1 MSNSFE
7 DLKAQWRPGEI
18 DDDTD
23 VLAETLRRR
32 QEVRRETDQ
41 QDARQE
47 HEHHEQTFEREH
59 EVTEG
64 DIGHSGSSGGGSAS
78 GQQPVESSAPEAM
91 PQRDDPDD
99 GEHSVS
105 SAEQEAEPVEI
116 DATEKDQ
123 PADDADEAVDE
134 EPSVPEGISDQD
146 EVVEVEVQPV
156 VGGAGRTER
165 GTAVPRARRTGG
177 ASETGFVRGVAFSHG
192 SEEVV
197 LKRFP
202 KELAERLRSL
212 AATSLGEGFASE
224 MSLTQLVA
232 AFVVARLAEPFET
245 DENTERAVAAFRD
258 DDPRLAMIEDH
269 TGELL
274 SDVDSLRRDLSRMR
288 DVLGEVSLT
297 SETVQ
302 MGVSYLVVDRT
313 IGMNTDGLTPSS
325 IDVDQPK
332 VLEAT
337 DNIRRRTKQQRA
349 QRAVREGRR
358 MS

>member
-18 DDDTD
+18 DDDD
-23 VLAETLRRR
+23 ALAQTLRRR

-41 QDARQE
+41 QDVREDQTHREETFE
-47 HEHHEQTFEREH
+47 HEHEQAAEDLQH
-59 EVTEG
+59 G
-64 DIGHSGSSGGGSAS
+64 GGASGGAE
-78 GQQPVESSAPEAM
+78 PVEGSAPEAM
-91 PQRDDPDD
+91 PQRDDLDD
-99 GEHSVS
+99 GEHTASSVDDDE
-105 SAEQEAEPVEI
+105 EQEDVTEAPEI
-116 DATEKDQ
+116 EEAQ
-123 PADDADEAVDE
+123 PTDDPDED
-134 EPSVPEGISDQD
+134 SYVPEDIMDQD
-146 EVVEVEVQPV
+146 EVGPDPQPV
-156 VGGAGRTER
+156 VSGAGRNER
-165 GTAVPRARRTGG
+165 GRTVSKARTPG
-177 ASETGFVRGVAFSHG
+177 AAAEASSTGFVRGVAFAHG

-212 AATSLGEGFASE
+212 VATSLGEGFASE

-232 AFVVARLAEPFET
+232 AFVAARLAEPFET
-245 DENTERAVAAFRD
+245 DENTGRAMAAFRD
-258 DDPRLAMIEDH
+258 DDPRLATIEDR

-274 SDVDSLRRDLSRMR
+274 SDVDSLRRDLARVR

-297 SETVQ
+297 GETVQ
-302 MGVSYLVVDRT
+302 LGVSYLVVDRT
-313 IGMNTDGLTPSS
+313 IGVSTDGLTPSS

-358 MS
+358 MA

>member
-23 VLAETLRRR
+23 ALAQTLRRR

-41 QDARQE
+41 QDVREDQTHRE
-47 HEHHEQTFEREH
+47 ETFEREH
-59 EVTEG
+59 EQAAEDLQHG
-64 DIGHSGSSGGGSAS
+64 GGASGGAEPVEGSAS
-78 GQQPVESSAPEAM
+78 EVM
-91 PQRDDPDD
+91 PQRDDLDD
-99 GEHSVS
+99 GEHTAS
-105 SAEQEAEPVEI
+105 SADDDEEEQEDTAEDPEVEE
-116 DATEKDQ
+116 AQ
-123 PADDADEAVDE
+123 PTDDPDED
-134 EPSVPEGISDQD
+134 SYVPEDITDQD
-146 EVVEVEVQPV
+146 EVEPDPQPAV
-156 VGGAGRTER
+156 SGAGRNER
-165 GTAVPRARRTGG
+165 GRAVSKARTSG
-177 ASETGFVRGVAFSHG
+177 AATEASSTGFFRGVAFAHG

-232 AFVVARLAEPFET
+232 AFVAARLAEPFET
-245 DENTERAVAAFRD
+245 DENTGRAMAAFRD
-258 DDPRLAMIEDH
+258 DDPRLATIEDR

-274 SDVDSLRRDLSRMR
+274 SDVDSLRRDLARVR

-297 SETVQ
+297 GETIQ

-313 IGMNTDGLTPSS
+313 IGVSTDGLTPSS

-358 MS
+358 MA